1 MIQWKF
7 MAEEESMIESFIRAI
22 EGTQSSA
29 EFSFEDLTIK
39 LSGTVSVIVNGKVTI
54 TARPVH
60 EREKA

>member
-1 MIQWKF
+1 
-7 MAEEESMIESFIRAI
+7 MAEEISIIEGFIRAI
-22 EGTQSSA
+22 EGTKSSA

-39 LSGTVSVIVNGKVTI
+39 LSGTVSVVVNGKLTI